1 MDFTK
6 NKYKRFFR
14 DRGGVE
20 YIGATIFTLL
30 AFIRVTNKY
39 IKHEDTGEVMNIEFN
54 DLHVVVTGGTGGLGS
69 VVVNELLEMGA
80 KVSIP
85 VHNEAHI
92 DRLEFAESGRVN
104 IVPGVDLTDEEAT
117 QSFYDEAVLKFGK
130 LWASLNIAGGFA
142 MGKIGNTGLAKF
154 LHQINMNTVTCYNCC
169 RAAINQIRQNERGG
183 GRIVNVVARPAID
196 PRQGAGMT
204 AYTAS
209 KAAIAAL
216 TQALAAELSGEQIL
230 VNAVAP
236 SAIDTPANRKAMP
249 NADFTK
255 WVKPSEIARQMIFLA
270 SKENTATSGGIVPVF
285 GKS

>member
-1 MDFTK
+1 
-6 NKYKRFFR
+6 
-14 DRGGVE
+14 
-20 YIGATIFTLL
+20 
-30 AFIRVTNKY
+30 
-39 IKHEDTGEVMNIEFN
+39 MNIEFN